1 MTLDEMNRMTREI
14 VLGVPRDQSLVPMTL
29 EAIETWEILERE
41 IAEIIAD
48 GFEVEIPY
56 EVPTVDIV
64 DPSLIV
70 EPVE

>member
-1 MTLDEMNRMTREI
+1 MTLDEMNRMAREI

>member
-1 MTLDEMNRMTREI
+1 MTLDEMNRMAREI
-14 VLGVPRDQSLVPMTL
+14 VLGVPREQSLVPMTL

-64 DPSLIV
+64 DPAMII